1 MSSPILKICVF
12 FLILAGA
19 SLLVHLLDI
28 SEVLDPA
35 FADAYLK
42 HRGGVAIY
50 VALVALLTPLGF
62 PRQALAALGGYAFGV
77 LDGTGITLAGL
88 GFGCAA
94 GFFYARLLARPA
106 LIRRFGEK
114 IRPLDKF
121 LSRSPFATTVAIRC
135 LPIGNNALTNMIA
148 GVTSIPAPPFIAG
161 SILGYAPQTLIFALL
176 GSGLRVDLLWR
187 VGVAALLFIAST
199 AIGIVIYRRCRD
211 EIKDALSDPKKST

>member
-1 MSSPILKICVF
+1 MSSPILKICAF

-19 SLLVHLLDI
+19 SLLVHFLDI

-50 VALVALLTPLGF
+50 IALVTLLSPLGF

-77 LDGTGITLAGL
+77 LNGTGLTLAGL
-88 GFGCAA
+88 GLGCAA

-106 LIRRFGEK
+106 LFRRFEDK

-121 LSRSPFATTVAIRC
+121 LSRNPFATTVAIRC

-148 GVTSIPAPPFIAG
+148 GV
-161 SILGYAPQTLIFALL
+161 
-176 GSGLRVDLLWR
+176 
-187 VGVAALLFIAST
+187 
-199 AIGIVIYRRCRD
+199 
-211 EIKDALSDPKKST
+211 